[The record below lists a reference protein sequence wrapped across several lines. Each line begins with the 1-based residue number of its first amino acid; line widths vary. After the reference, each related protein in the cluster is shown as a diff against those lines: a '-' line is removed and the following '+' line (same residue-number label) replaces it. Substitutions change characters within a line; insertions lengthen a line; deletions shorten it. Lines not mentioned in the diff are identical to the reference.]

1 MIANKDAYDE
11 LCCYTLAHG
20 DPAFIHQH
28 VVDAFAAQ
36 DATSDD
42 KPIRL
47 TFALVGLY
55 LHVERGF
62 TGREV
67 QLAHMKLGRR
77 KQKWPTFNIPQD
89 RGLIDATIVLAAPID
104 QRDEMIHQWCHSVWK
119 AFSDQRGEVERLLGD
134 NGITDVQSVR
144 WPARAMRLRGH

>member
-36 DATSDD
+36 DETSDD

-62 TGREV
+62 TGRDV
-67 QLAHMKLGRR
+67 QLAHMKLGRS
-77 KQKWPTFNIPQD
+77 KQMWPTFSIPKD
-89 RGLIDATIVLAAPID
+89 RGLIDAAIVLAAPFD
-104 QRDEMIHQWCHSVWK
+104 QRDEMIHQWCYSVWK
-119 AFSDQRGEVERLLGD
+119 TFSDQRGEMEQLLGE

-144 WPARAMRLRGH
+144 WPARVAK

>member
-1 MIANKDAYDE
+1 MNANTSAYHD
-11 LCCYTLAHG
+11 LCCYTLTHG

-36 DATSDD
+36 DARASD

-62 TGREV
+62 TGREA
-67 QLAHMKLGRR
+67 QRAHMKLGRTKR
-77 KQKWPTFNIPQD
+77 EWPKLQFPAS
-89 RGLIDATIVLAAPID
+89 RGEISAATVLAAEPGTK
-104 QRDEMIHQWCHSVWK
+104 RDELIHQWTVSVWQ
-119 AFSDQRGEVERLLGD
+119 AFAANRPAIERLLQEH
-134 NGITDVQSVR
+134 GITGVHS
-144 WPARAMRLRGH
+144 LR